1 MSFMPRLSN
10 LFFLPPRILPV
21 FVCLFLLSAA
31 IGLSRPAEAESEL
44 PFGHGLLW
52 QLEKEG
58 APTSYVFGTIHIADQ
73 RVLNLPDVVLDA
85 LNRSERVIF
94 ELVFDASVRTTM
106 AQSMVLTDGRT
117 LAQILG
123 PDLFEQS
130 KAVAQSYG
138 LPPQSLQLLKPWALI
153 PIFSFPPEQFALV
166 AGGQA
171 PLDEWLQIE
180 VVRAGKRVVGLET
193 LAEQLALFEGAS
205 EEEQVAMLR
214 AVVEDRDSVARQFQG
229 MLTSYLKRDLASIYS
244 EMLRQTENEL
254 QDVEDFEVKFVI
266 DRNHRMVE
274 RALPHLSSA
283 PSFIAVGALHLPGS
297 EGIIA
302 LLQAEG
308 YKVTRLY

>member
-1 MSFMPRLSN
+1 MSFMPRVSN
-10 LFFLPPRILPV
+10 FFLPPRILPV
-21 FVCLFLLSAA
+21 FLCLFVLSAA
-31 IGLSRPAEAESEL
+31 IGFARQVEAETEL
-44 PFGHGLLW
+44 PFGQGLLW

-73 RVLNLPDVVLDA
+73 RVLNLPDVVIDA

-94 ELVFDASVRTTM
+94 ELVFDSSVRTTM

-117 LAQILG
+117 LAQIVG
-123 PDLFEQS
+123 PELFEKS
-130 KAVAQSYG
+130 KTVAQSYG
-138 LPPQSLQLLKPWALI
+138 LPPQALQIMKPWALI

-180 VVRAGKRVVGLET
+180 VARAGKRVEGLET
-193 LAEQLALFEGAS
+193 LAEQLALFEGSS
-205 EEEQVAMLR
+205 EEEQVTMLK
-214 AVVEDRDSVARQFQG
+214 AVVEDRESVQRQFQA
-229 MLTSYLKRDLASIYS
+229 MLTSYLEHDLASIYD

-254 QDVEDFEVKFVI
+254 KEVADFEDKFVI
-266 DRNHRMVE
+266 DRNYRMVE
-274 RALPHLSSA
+274 RALPHLGAA
-283 PSFIAVGALHLPGS
+283 PSFIAVGGLHLPGN